1 MIDQQEIQGCAV
13 GRTAGVATSAG
24 LPSALTYRVNVAAA
38 KLGVSRST
46 IYRMIKD
53 GDLELVKIRKRASG
67 VTAESLHT
75 ALERRKAAR

>member
-1 MIDQQEIQGCAV
+1 MIDQQEIQGGAV
-13 GRTAGVATSAG
+13 RRTAGVSTSAG

-75 ALERRKAAR
+75 ALEQRKAAR